1 MRATAIEFRLRM
13 VIMVAIVT
21 LGFWSP
27 WIEKWDLGVRT
38 PLLEW
43 LALELSRIG
52 VMSFTAAAPA
62 VIILGAFFA
71 AVGAIMR
78 VWGAA
83 YLGYGTVHH
92 AEMQAGAVMADGP
105 FRFVRNPLYIGAW
118 FMFVAMAFLMP
129 STGALFSMMLLT
141 VFLLRLILGEEDY
154 LSRQLC
160 EPYKEYLRVVPRL
173 FPRVR
178 TSLPTAGQK
187 PHWLVA
193 FFTELNPIGVFITL
207 AFLSWR
213 YDHVLMLKGIL
224 ISLGASLVVRAFMP
238 RGHEKPDLA

>member
-1 MRATAIEFRLRM
+1 MKASAIEFRLRM
-13 VIMVAIVT
+13 VIMVAIVA

-27 WIEKWDLGVRT
+27 WIAMWNLGGRT

-43 LALELSRIG
+43 LALELSRMG
-52 VMSFTAAAPA
+52 LMSFTVAAPA
-62 VIILGAFFA
+62 VIILGAVFA
-71 AVGAIMR
+71 AVGALMR

-129 STGALFSMMLLT
+129 PTGALFSMTLLT

-154 LSRQLC
+154 LFRHLG
-160 EPYKEYLRVVPRL
+160 EPYKEYLCAVPRL
-173 FPRVR
+173 FPRLR
-178 TSLPTAGQK
+178 RNLPAAGQK

-193 FFTELNPIGVFITL
+193 LFTEINPIGVFITL
-207 AFLSWR
+207 AFLSWS
-213 YDHVLMLKGIL
+213 YDHLLMLKGIL
-224 ISLGASLVVRAFMP
+224 ISLGVSLVVRALMP
-238 RGHEKPDLA
+238 RGRGKPDLA